1 MYIGLFC
8 VMGFFILA
16 LLVRLVLLQNSI
28 QEVADELN
36 DKLNTDTNTLITI
49 SSGNRKICL
58 LAEQINQQLLELR
71 AEKLNLLNGNLEL
84 KTEITNISHDLRTPL
99 TAICGYLDLLE
110 QEEVVDNV
118 AKYLNVIRERTN
130 MMRSLTEEL
139 FQYSLMALQEE
150 ELHIEQVCINDILEQ
165 SLVGF
170 YGLFTKKDIIPDIQ
184 MPEIKIMRYLDK
196 MAVRRVF
203 DNILSN
209 AARYA
214 DGDFSVKLTAE
225 GKILFSNHAANLS
238 RVEVERLFE
247 RFFTVQ
253 TAKESTGIGLSI
265 AKVLTE
271 KMAGNIDAAYSAG
284 YLRIQVIFPE
294 NKERKRNKMKKRA
307 FLLIAVLAMTGILC
321 ACERQST
328 GVMKTTGGKEQ
339 TVSEKEK
346 VIDNNVEQ
354 IVGNANEN
362 IEPES
367 VRSNKESTEMEL
379 TNILDEI
386 NTDIQPGTAGTYM
399 NAVRVASH
407 LLNWGVGT
415 SMGTEEIKSQVLSWL
430 SEKGNDEQVAFSRKL
445 SSVYDAYQELLGSD
459 AEELLASAG
468 GDMSGYPWSDSPVET
483 IEAIIDVVQLPENE
497 ENIVEDQPTEEVD
510 EDTVDNESQEDFS
523 EEIEEENPESSLEN
537 EDYPGED
544 VVEIINLQGETTTV
558 YKLVDGRYMDRTNT
572 VYIYDGKDT
581 WTDMNGVEWN
591 QEVK

>member
-1 MYIGLFC
+1 
-8 VMGFFILA
+8 
-16 LLVRLVLLQNSI
+16 
-28 QEVADELN
+28 
-36 DKLNTDTNTLITI
+36 
-49 SSGNRKICL
+49 
-58 LAEQINQQLLELR
+58 
-71 AEKLNLLNGNLEL
+71 
-84 KTEITNISHDLRTPL
+84 
-99 TAICGYLDLLE
+99 
-110 QEEVVDNV
+110 
-118 AKYLNVIRERTN
+118 
-130 MMRSLTEEL
+130 
-139 FQYSLMALQEE
+139 
-150 ELHIEQVCINDILEQ
+150 
-165 SLVGF
+165 
-170 YGLFTKKDIIPDIQ
+170 
-184 MPEIKIMRYLDK
+184 
-196 MAVRRVF
+196 
-203 DNILSN
+203 
-209 AARYA
+209 
-214 DGDFSVKLTAE
+214 
-225 GKILFSNHAANLS
+225 
-238 RVEVERLFE
+238 
-247 RFFTVQ
+247 
-253 TAKESTGIGLSI
+253 
-265 AKVLTE
+265 
-271 KMAGNIDAAYSAG
+271 
-284 YLRIQVIFPE
+284 
-294 NKERKRNKMKKRA
+294 
-307 FLLIAVLAMTGILC
+307 MTGTLC

-367 VRSNKESTEMEL
+367 VRSNKESAEIEL

-415 SMGTEEIKSQVLSWL
+415 SMGTEEIKSQVLTWL

-445 SSVYDAYQELLGSD
+445 SSVYDAYQELLGLD
-459 AEELLASAG
+459 AEELLMSAG

-497 ENIVEDQPTEEVD
+497 ENIVEDQPTEEID
-510 EDTVDNESQEDFS
+510 EDTVDNESQKDYS

-581 WTDMNGVEWN
+581 WTDTNGVEWN
-591 QEVK
+591 QEVI